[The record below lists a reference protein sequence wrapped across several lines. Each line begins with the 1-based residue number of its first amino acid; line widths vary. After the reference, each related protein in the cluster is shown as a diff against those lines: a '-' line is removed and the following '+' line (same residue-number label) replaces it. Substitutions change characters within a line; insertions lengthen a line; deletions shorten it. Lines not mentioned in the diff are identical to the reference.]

1 MSEFIRNAETENAIL
16 PEELNKLES
25 VRKADAAIKYMKDFT
40 SPEMLYEELVNSINK
55 YHPSDD
61 ISMIRKAYDAARTAH
76 EGQKRKSGEPYIIHP
91 LCVAIILADLELD
104 KETIAAGLLHD
115 SVEDTWM
122 TCEELEK
129 EFGSEIA
136 LLVDGVTKLG
146 QLSYSQD
153 KVEVQAENLR
163 KMFLAMAKDIR
174 VILIKLA
181 DRLHNM
187 RTLQYMSPEKQQ
199 EKARETMDI
208 YAPIAQR
215 LGISKVKVELDD
227 LSLKYIKPDVYY
239 SLVEKVALRKSVR
252 EQFVNGIVGMVQ
264 QHMDEAGIRA
274 QVDGRIK
281 HFFSIYK
288 KMVNQNKTIDQIYDL
303 FAVRIL
309 VDTVKDCY
317 AALGVIHEMY
327 TPIPGRFKDYIAM
340 PKPNMYQS
348 LHTTLIG
355 PNGQPFEIQIRTF
368 EMHKTAEYGIAA
380 HWKYKETSDGKK
392 PVGKSEE
399 EKLNWLRQILEWQR
413 DMSDNREFMSLLKN
427 DLDLF
432 ADSVYCFT
440 PQGDVKTLPNGS
452 TTIDFAYSV
461 HSAVGNKMVGAR
473 VNGKLVPIDYII
485 RNGDRVE
492 IITSQN
498 SQGPSRDWLSIVK
511 STQAKNKIN
520 QWFKKELK
528 EDNILRGK
536 DLLAQYA
543 RSKGLKITAY
553 TKQSYVDSVLR
564 KYGFKDWDSVLAAIG
579 HGGLKEGQVFNKL
592 QEAYEK
598 ENRKNLT
605 DAQVLEAAHE
615 SEEHLRVAKS
625 KSGIIVKGIHDVAV
639 RFSKCCNPI
648 PGDEIVGF
656 VTRGRGITIHRTDC
670 VNVINMSDE
679 DRIRLIEAEWQDPQ
693 VRHEEQYMAEIKVY
707 ANNRTGLLVDLSRLF
722 TERKIDLRS
731 INSRANKQE
740 KATIALSFYVTSKEE
755 LSSLIEKIRQV
766 ESVLDVERTTG

>member
-1 MSEFIRNAETENAIL
+1 MGNLDKIK
-16 PEELNKLES
+16 KLDQEIE
-25 VRKADAAIKYMKDFT
+25 APADFT
-40 SPEMLYEELVNSINK
+40 SPEVLYNELIAAIRK

-61 ISMIRKAYDAARTAH
+61 ISMIEKAYQIAYDAHKDQR
-76 EGQKRKSGEPYIIHP
+76 RKSGEPYIIHP

-104 KETIAAGLLHD
+104 KETLVAGILHD
-115 SVEDTWM
+115 VVEDTVM
-122 TCEELEK
+122 TEEEITAI
-129 EFGSEIA
+129 FGEEVA
-136 LLVDGVTKLG
+136 LLVDGVTKLT
-146 QLSYSQD
+146 QISWTID
-153 KVEVQAENLR
+153 KVEIQAENLR

-187 RTLQYMSPEKQQ
+187 RTLQYMKPEKQK

-208 YAPIAQR
+208 YAPIADR
-215 LGISKVKVELDD
+215 LGISKIKTELDD
-227 LSLKYIKPDVYY
+227 LSLKYLQPEVYKEL
-239 SLVEKVALRKSVR
+239 SEKLALRKDTR
-252 EQFVNGIVGMVQ
+252 EAFIHKIMDEVKK
-264 QHMDEAGIRA
+264 HMDDAGIEA
-274 QVDGRIK
+274 KVDGRVK

-288 KMVNQNKTIDQIYDL
+288 KMVNQDKTLDQIYDI
-303 FAVRIL
+303 FAVRII
-309 VDTVKDCY
+309 VESVKDCY

-327 TPIPGRFKDYIAM
+327 KPIPGRFKDYIAM

-380 HWKYKETSDGKK
+380 HWKYKESSDGKV
-392 PVGKSEE
+392 PVDKREE
-399 EKLNWLRQILEWQR
+399 EKLNWLRQILEWQK

-440 PQGDVKTLPNGS
+440 PQGDVKNLPNGS
-452 TTIDFAYSV
+452 TPIDFAYSV
-461 HSAVGNKMVGAR
+461 HSAVGNRMVGAR
-473 VNGKLVPIDYII
+473 VNGKLVPIEYQIK
-485 RNGDRVE
+485 NGDRIE

-498 SQGPSRDWLSIVK
+498 SQGPSRDWLKLVK

-528 EDNILRGK
+528 EDNILKGK
-536 DLLAQYA
+536 EMLAQYA
-543 RSKGLKITAY
+543 RAKGFKIVNYNKPQYLEA
-553 TKQSYVDSVLR
+553 VMH
-564 KYGFKDWDSVLAAIG
+564 KYGFRDWDSVLAAIG

-592 QEAYEK
+592 VEAYDK
-598 ENRKNLT
+598 ENKKALT
-605 DAQVLEAAHE
+605 DEQVLEAA
-615 SEEHLRVAKS
+615 SETQEKLHIAKS
-625 KSGIIVKGIHDVAV
+625 KSGIVVKGIHDVAV

-670 VNVINMSDE
+670 INVLNMSE
-679 DRIRLIEAEWQDPQ
+679 LDRSRLIEAEWQQPDNK
-693 VRHEEQYMAEIKVY
+693 EKEKYMAEIQVY
-707 ANNRTGLLVDLSRLF
+707 ANNRTGLLVDLSKIF

-731 INSRANKQE
+731 INSRTSKQE
-740 KATIALSFYVTSKEE
+740 KATISMSFEIGSKEE
-755 LSSLIEKIRQV
+755 LRSLIEKIRQV
-766 ESVLDVERTTG
+766 ESVIDVERTTG

>member
-1 MSEFIRNAETENAIL
+1 MTEITKSTEAKKD
-16 PEELNKLES
+16 EMQVEKEKLES
-25 VRKADAAIKYMKDFT
+25 VKRADAAVKTMHDFT
-40 SPEMLYEELVNSINK
+40 SPEVLYKELINSVLK
-55 YHPSDD
+55 YLPSTD
-61 ISMIRKAYDAARTAH
+61 ISMIEKACKVASEAH

-104 KETIAAGLLHD
+104 KETIVAGLLHD
-115 SVEDTWM
+115 AVEDTWM
-122 TCEELEK
+122 TYEEVEK
-129 EFGSEIA
+129 EFGSEVA

-146 QLSYSQD
+146 QLSYSAD

-187 RTLQYMSPEKQQ
+187 RTLQYMRPEKQQ

-208 YAPIAQR
+208 YAPIAMR
-215 LGISKVKVELDD
+215 LGISKIKVELDD
-227 LSLKYIKPDVYY
+227 LSLKYLKPDVYY
-239 SLVEKVALRKSVR
+239 DLVHKVALRKSER
-252 EQFVNGIVGMVQ
+252 EQFVGAIVKEVKK
-264 QHMDEAGIRA
+264 HMDDANIKA
-274 QVDGRIK
+274 QVDGRVK

-288 KMVNQNKTIDQIYDL
+288 KMVNQDKTIDQIYDL

-327 TPIPGRFKDYIAM
+327 KPIPGRFKDYIAM

-355 PNGQPFEIQIRTF
+355 PNGQPFEIQIRTY
-368 EMHKTAEYGIAA
+368 EMHRTAEYGIAA
-380 HWKYKETSDGKK
+380 HWKYKESSDGKA

-413 DMSDNREFMSLLKN
+413 DMSDNKEFMSLLKN

-440 PQGDVKTLPNGS
+440 PQGDVKTLPSGS
-452 TTIDFAYSV
+452 TPVDFAYSV

-473 VNGKLVPIDYII
+473 VNGKLVPIEYEIK
-485 RNGDRVE
+485 NGDRIE

-498 SQGPSRDWLSIVK
+498 SQGPSRDWLKLVK

-528 EDNILRGK
+528 EDNILKGK
-536 DLLAQYA
+536 EMLAQYA
-543 RSKGLKITAY
+543 RAKGFKIANY
-553 TKQSYVDSVLR
+553 TKTQYLEAVLR
-564 KYGFKDWDSVLAAIG
+564 KYGFRDWDSVLAAIG

-592 QEAYEK
+592 VEAYDK
-598 ENRKNLT
+598 ENKKNLT
-605 DAQVLEAAHE
+605 DEQVLEAA
-615 SEEHLRVAKS
+615 SETQEKLHIAKS
-625 KSGIIVKGIHDVAV
+625 KSGIVVKGIHDVAV

-670 VNVINMSDE
+670 VNVLNMSE
-679 DRIRLIEAEWQDPQ
+679 TDRTRLIEAEWQQPDTK
-693 VRHEEQYMAEIKVY
+693 EKEKYTAEIQVY
-707 ANNRTGLLVDLSRLF
+707 ANNRTGLLVNLSKIF

-731 INSRANKQE
+731 INSRTSKQE
-740 KATIALSFYVTSKEE
+740 KATISMSFEIGSKEE
-755 LSSLIEKIRQV
+755 LRSLIEKIRQV
-766 ESVLDVERTTG
+766 ESVIDVERTTG